1 MYSEKVATS
10 GGSIM
15 NHDPNHEA
23 SAQSNIERFIVGH
36 FEGNLD
42 ADQERQLAAAIST
55 STESKALFLSHM
67 RIEGRL
73 HSMGRDGLLFAED
86 TQPRGG
92 RVNAMTVTPT
102 KPKCSIEPLQS
113 AASTLGIRRSKYRQR
128 SRVWVASSSVAVCC
142 MLIAIVCWGLWPSPV
157 NAGSVLRKAQQA
169 AEELIDRT
177 YRITISRSEDQSRP
191 RELMMNLGGGG
202 RFIIQPAGGAY
213 VMGHDGSDFWVT
225 QRNGPVWVTSDFRR
239 LASQLRKRMP
249 EGRLLELATSPDEPL
264 LLGIAELLSLIE
276 RKYDLEIVASD
287 TVKEHHVR
295 ATVNSSRPNYPEV
308 IDLWSDAESG
318 VVLRI
323 EARFANGRKRQ
334 FELIETAKLSEQWYH
349 YSEHAPGKKVER
361 IHTAN

>member
-1 MYSEKVATS
+1 MSSHPK
-10 GGSIM
+10 
-15 NHDPNHEA
+15 NEA
-23 SAQSNIERFIVGH
+23 SNQDNVEDLIIAH

-42 ADQERQLAAAIST
+42 VDQEKQLAAAISA
-55 STESKALFLSHM
+55 STESKALFLSYM
-67 RIEGRL
+67 RMEGRL
-73 HSMGRDGLLFAED
+73 HSLGYDGFLSAED
-86 TQPRGG
+86 TQPAVSQLG
-92 RVNAMTVTPT
+92 AETVALASRSCPVA
-102 KPKCSIEPLQS
+102 SVQS
-113 AASTLGIRRSKYRQR
+113 ATSTLGIRRSKYRQR

-202 RFIIQPAGGAY
+202 RFVIKPAGGAY

-225 QRNGPVWVTSDFRR
+225 QRNGPVWVTSDFRL

-249 EGRLLELATSPDEPL
+249 ERRLLELATSPDEPL
-264 LLGIAELLSLIE
+264 LLGIAELLLLIE
-276 RKYDLEIVASD
+276 RKYDLELVASD

-308 IDLWSDAESG
+308 IDLLSDAESG